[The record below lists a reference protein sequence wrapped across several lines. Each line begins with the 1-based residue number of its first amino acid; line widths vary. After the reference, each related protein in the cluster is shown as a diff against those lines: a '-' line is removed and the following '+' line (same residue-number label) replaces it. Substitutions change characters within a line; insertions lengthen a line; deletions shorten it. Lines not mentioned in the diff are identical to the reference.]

1 MNKKLWEPS
10 KTLKLNSNLL
20 KFEKF
25 ISNRFKKNFNGNY
38 EKIHNWTIKN
48 PQSFWNSIWDYSK
61 VKGNKG
67 KNNTKKFSK
76 FSKFYKNTFLNNSKL
91 NFTEN
96 LLSKNNDDKAITFIS
111 ENGFREIKNWKELN
125 INVKKVSTFL
135 RNLNIKSKDRV
146 VAYMPNISETVE
158 AFLGTVAIG
167 SIWSSCSPDF
177 GINGVI
183 ERFSQIK
190 PKVLFVTNEYFYNG
204 KRINVLERIPEIIK
218 KIPTIKHVVISNYP
232 GQFKIKKLPK
242 YKGITTHNWNN
253 IIKQKSSELVF
264 NKFDFEHELAI
275 LYSSGT
281 TGKPKCICHKTGGV
295 LLQHLKEH
303 QLHCNIKENDNV
315 FYFTTCG
322 WMMWNWLISALAS
335 KASIVLFDGSP
346 MYKKED
352 LLLKIANKEKIT
364 LFGISAKYIDAL
376 RKTAKNYKKIYK
388 LSKLKTICST
398 GSPLSED
405 GFNYVYKNIKKDVHL
420 ASISGGTDIVS
431 CFVLGNLY
439 QPVYSGEIQNKA
451 LGMDVRVFNE
461 KGKSVLNKKGEL
473 VCVNPFPSM
482 PLKFWNDKNNKKFE
496 NAYFNKFKNIWYH
509 GDYAKITNKNGFIIS
524 GRSDTTLN
532 PGGVRLGTAEIYSE
546 IERFDEIKESL
557 VVGQS
562 WDNDIR
568 IILFVI
574 LNLKFKLTE
583 DLITR
588 MKLQIRKNASPR
600 HVPNKIIQVNDIP
613 RTKSGKIV
621 ELAVKNIIE
630 GNKIKNKEALANPQ
644 ALNEFINI
652 KELKY

>member
-10 KTLKLNSNLL
+10 RKIKLNSNLL
-20 KFEKF
+20 KFEKYT
-25 ISNRFKKNFNGNY
+25 SNRFKKKFNNNF

-48 PQSFWNSIWDYSK
+48 PQNFWNCLWDYAK
-61 VKGNKG
+61 VKGIKG
-67 KNNTKKFSK
+67 VDKERKF
-76 FSKFYKNTFLNNSKL
+76 FKFYKNTFLSNSKL

-111 ENGFREIKNWKELN
+111 ENGFREIKNWRDLN
-125 INVKKVSTFL
+125 VNVKKVSAFL
-135 RNLNIKSKDRV
+135 RKLNIKSKDRV
-146 VAYMPNISETVE
+146 AAYMPNISETVE
-158 AFLGTVAIG
+158 AFLGTVDIG

-190 PKVLFVTNEYFYNG
+190 PKVLFVTKEYFYNG
-204 KRINVLERIPEIIK
+204 KRINILERLPEILK
-218 KIPTIKHVVISNYP
+218 KIPTIKHVIISSYP
-232 GQFKIKKLPK
+232 GQAEIKKLPK
-242 YKGITTHNWNN
+242 YKNIKTYYWKN
-253 IIKQKSSELVF
+253 IIKQKNTKLTF
-264 NKFDFEHELAI
+264 TKFDFEHELAI

-303 QLHCNIKENDNV
+303 QLHCDIKENDNV

-322 WMMWNWLISALAS
+322 WMMWNWLISVLAS

-364 LFGISAKYIDAL
+364 LFGVSAKYIDAL
-376 RKTAKNYKKIYK
+376 RKTEKNYKKHYK
-388 LSKLKTICST
+388 LSSLRTICST
-398 GSPLSED
+398 GSPLSKD
-405 GFNYVYKNIKKDVHL
+405 GFNYVYKNIKKDIHL

-451 LGMDVRVFNE
+451 LGMDIRVFNE
-461 KGKSVLNKKGEL
+461 QGKSVLNKKGEL
-473 VCVNPFPSM
+473 VCANPFPSM
-482 PLKFWNDKNNKKFE
+482 PLRFWNDKNNKKFE
-496 NAYFNKFKNIWYH
+496 NAYFNKFENIWHH
-509 GDYAKITNKNGFIIS
+509 GDYAIITSNNGFIIV

-546 IERFDEIKESL
+546 IERFKEIKESL

-568 IILFVI
+568 IILFII
-574 LNLKFKLTE
+574 LNSKFKLTE
-583 DLITR
+583 DLLKR
-588 MKLQIRKNASPR
+588 MKSQIRKNASPR
-600 HVPNKIIQVNDIP
+600 HVPNKIIVVNDIP
-613 RTKSGKIV
+613 KTKSGKIV

-630 GNKIKNKEALANPQ
+630 GNKIKNKEALANPDSLKQ
-644 ALNEFINI
+644 FINI

>member
-25 ISNRFKKNFNGNY
+25 ISNRFKKKFNGNY

-67 KNNTKKFSK
+67 KNNTKK

-125 INVKKVSTFL
+125 VNVKKVSTFL

-242 YKGITTHNWNN
+242 YKGITTHNWKN

-264 NKFDFEHELAI
+264 KKFDFEHELAI

-376 RKTAKNYKKIYK
+376 RKTAKNFKKSYK
-388 LSKLKTICST
+388 LPKLRTICST